1 MRTNEWRVAHGDF
14 VTFLCRPFLLS
25 PESASGRGIVAF
37 KVRRCGHM
45 FVRCAMCMTTFT
57 RNGHFSEKRPHGIA
71 I

>member
-37 KVRRCGHM
+37 KVRRSGHM
-45 FVRCAMCMTTFT
+45 FVAEA
-57 RNGHFSEKRPHGIA
+57 FSST
-71 I
+71 